1 MPPSMI
7 MFKLMYV
14 LIFQMASM
22 TGKHNRPPSINKKK
36 LIIINNIIIERPRQ
50 S

>member
-22 TGKHNRPPSINKKK
+22 AGEHSRPPSINKK

-50 S
+50 P